1 MQPYYVLSWILRNLH
16 SDTDFDRNRR
26 SEKLPKLG
34 GSQKVLFLGG
44 RGCPMRGRPK
54 NFHFQEAVAQ

>member
-16 SDTDFDRNRR
+16 SDMDFDRNQR
-26 SEKLPKLG
+26 SEKLSKLG
-34 GSQKVLFLGG
+34 GSQKAWFLGI

-54 NFHFQEAVAQ
+54 NFNFQETLAH